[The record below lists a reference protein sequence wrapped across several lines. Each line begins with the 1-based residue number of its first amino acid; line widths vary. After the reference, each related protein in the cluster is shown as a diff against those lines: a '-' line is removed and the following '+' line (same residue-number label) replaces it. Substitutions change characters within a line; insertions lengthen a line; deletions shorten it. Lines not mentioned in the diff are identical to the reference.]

1 MRTSVRSNANLENCQ
16 FVTDTLDI
24 IASMRQHLLEN
35 VDLADQHL
43 PRIAF
48 ECSQASGAIQSCVT
62 PRMRRHVYE
71 TVAMKRNMSAEA
83 FAQIEPEA
91 LSECVMLDWLLHEEA
106 VLGIAFF
113 TGARNRNMFEANWGA
128 LAQSWHSKLVR
139 CKQFWWPQPHTFVT
153 DLRPENGQTMVATT
167 DGGELF

>member
-1 MRTSVRSNANLENCQ
+1 MRISVRSIAKLEKCQ
-16 FVTDTLDI
+16 FVNDTLDNV
-24 IASMRQHLLEN
+24 ASMRQPLLE
-35 VDLADQHL
+35 DADFAYRHL
-43 PRIAF
+43 PQITY
-48 ECSQASGAIQSCVT
+48 ECSQASGAIRSCVT

-71 TVAMKRNMSAEA
+71 TVAVKRNMSADA

-106 VLGIAFF
+106 VLAIAFF

-128 LAQSWHSKLVR
+128 LAQSWHSKLVQ

-153 DLRPENGQTMVATT
+153 DLPPANGRTMVAAA
-167 DGGELF
+167 DEGGEF